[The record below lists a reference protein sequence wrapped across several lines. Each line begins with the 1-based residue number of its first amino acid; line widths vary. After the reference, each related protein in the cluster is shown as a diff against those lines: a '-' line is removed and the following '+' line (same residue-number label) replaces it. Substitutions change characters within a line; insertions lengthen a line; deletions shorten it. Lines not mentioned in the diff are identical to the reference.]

1 MADLNKEVQALKTYP
16 HSYEAEQSL
25 LCCILIGGE
34 LATNI
39 VPMVPED
46 AFYDLRHKKII
57 RACKELV
64 AENLRIDLIIVN
76 ERLER
81 KNDSDLNMFEYL
93 GELTSIVP
101 SAANYAEYVSIL
113 ERNMI
118 LRRLIEACNNIT
130 AKAYQGEDSKAVLA
144 FAEKSIYGVGETYQ
158 RGSLEQI
165 GKASGEF
172 MAQMSTKC
180 KDKNTA
186 SGLMTH
192 YKRFDDITNGLQPT
206 DLIILAA
213 RPSVGK
219 TSFALNIVSNIVA
232 NKDYES
238 LVAIF
243 SLEMSSVQLVKRM
256 YSTLSNVS
264 MNTMNKGRPS
274 FEEQKEM
281 WEVNSALA
289 KSNIYVDETGMQ
301 GPSEVIAKCRRLAS
315 THKKD
320 IGLIVIDYLGLM
332 KSDSNRRNDSKSNEV
347 GEISRMLKLAAKE
360 LNAPIIL
367 ICQMSR
373 GIEGRDDK
381 IPKLSD
387 LRDSGSIEQDAD
399 IVLFLSRENESDKG
413 KPEYNVILD
422 ISKHRNGELG
432 EIRYNW
438 EGKHIRFT
446 ESKDQIINR
455 VFEPKPTGKRQSN
468 D

>member
-1 MADLNKEVQALKTYP
+1 MIENNTNEVQVLKTYP
-16 HSYEAEQSL
+16 HSFEAEQSI

-39 VPMVPED
+39 VPTLSVD

-57 RACKELV
+57 NACKELV
-64 AENLRIDLIIVN
+64 RENRRIDLIVVN

-81 KNDSDLNMFEYL
+81 RNESDLNMFEYL

-101 SAANYAEYVSIL
+101 SAANYEEYIKIL

-118 LRRLIEACNNIT
+118 LRRLIEACNEIT
-130 AKAYQGEDSKAVLA
+130 TSAYKGGDEKQILAKAESL
-144 FAEKSIYGVGETYQ
+144 IYKVGETYQ
-158 RGSLEQI
+158 RGNLESI
-165 GKASGEF
+165 GVASGEF
-172 MAQMSTKC
+172 MAQLNEQSKGEVSG
-180 KDKNTA
+180 K
-186 SGLMTH
+186 GLMTH
-192 YKRFDDITNGLQPT
+192 FKRFDSITNGLQPT

-219 TSFALNIVSNIVA
+219 TSFALNIISNIIA

-243 SLEMSSVQLVKRM
+243 SLEMSSVQLVKRV
-256 YSTLSNVS
+256 YSALSNIS
-264 MNTMNKGRPS
+264 MNSLNRGALS
-274 FEEQKEM
+274 FEEQKQLWPINM
-281 WEVNSALA
+281 ALA
-289 KSNIYVDETGMQ
+289 QSKVYVDETCLQ
-301 GPSEVIAKCRRLAS
+301 GPAEIIAKCRRLSS
-315 THKKD
+315 THGKD

-332 KSDSNRRNDSKSNEV
+332 KSDSNKRNDSKANEV

-360 LNAPIIL
+360 LNVPIIL

-381 IPKLSD
+381 VPKLSD

-399 IVLFLSRENESDKG
+399 IVLFLSRENEGDKG
-413 KPEYNVILD
+413 KPNYNVILD

-438 EGKHIRFT
+438 QGANVRFT

-455 VFEPKPTGKRQSN
+455 VFEPKTTQKH
-468 D
+468 